1 VSQVP
6 EVTDEAPLLMAVD
19 GNSLVHRSHHAHAES
34 AHRDLDGRP
43 VWALRG
49 LLVALGAAAERLAPD
64 AVLVAFD
71 DADGLDRAARYP
83 AYKAQRAAKPAELVD
98 QLASA
103 PDLLRAAGFT
113 VVQQQGQEADDVVA
127 SAAARCHAEGW
138 LCTVVTSDR
147 DAFALI
153 DDTTAVLRV
162 INGGV
167 GAWPLLTAARLPL
180 LCDVRAGQYGDLAAL
195 RGDTSDNLPGAR
207 GIGAKTAARLLGA
220 FESVAAAY
228 AALDEGRVADVEAA
242 VGATAARRLATP
254 EARAAVARNLDLM
267 RMRTDLEVPHPDTVR
282 LPLDP
287 HRLHNALRARELL
300 LGRSLWA
307 LTEGTG
313 HADPAAPVVVP
324 DVRPDLMPIV
334 RTRKGRT
341 VDTDQLSLF

>member
-1 VSQVP
+1 VP
-6 EVTDEAPLLMAVD
+6 EDLSLLMAVD

-49 LLVALGAAAERLAPD
+49 LLVALGSAAERLAPD

-71 DADGLDRAARYP
+71 DDGELDRAARYP
-83 AYKAQRAAKPAELVD
+83 AYKAHRAEKPADLVD
-98 QLASA
+98 QLTSA
-103 PDLLRAAGFT
+103 PELLRAAGFT
-113 VVQQQGQEADDVVA
+113 VVQQQGQEADDLVA
-127 SAAARCHAEGW
+127 SAAARCRTEGW
-138 LCTVVTSDR
+138 ACTVVTSDR

-153 DDTTAVLRV
+153 DESTAVLRI
-162 INGGV
+162 INGGM
-167 GAWPLLTAARLPL
+167 GAAPLLTAARLPL
-180 LCDVRAGQYGDLAAL
+180 LCDVRAGQYADLAAL
-195 RGDTSDNLPGAR
+195 RGDASDNLPGAR
-207 GIGAKTAARLLGA
+207 GIGAKTAARLLA
-220 FESVAAAY
+220 VFESATAAY
-228 AALDEGRVADVEAA
+228 AALDDGRAGEVEAA
-242 VGATAARRLATP
+242 IGATAARRLAEP
-254 EARAAVARNLDLM
+254 ASREAVARNLDLM

-287 HRLHNALRARELL
+287 TRLHHALRARELL

-313 HADPAAPVVVP
+313 HADAPAPVGAGP
-324 DVRPDLMPIV
+324 DMRPDLQPIV